1 MSIGRNKI
9 RFHRVLPGRMRIEIF
24 GLQGNPATA
33 DLVTQVFGACRGIH
47 QAEPCLLTGRLLLRY
62 DDKQITCEEICDMI
76 RGIEG
81 LEGQASSIASIND
94 GVMNQAPAP
103 AADSEQAVCCFNAAR
118 KEEVEREVAVAMAP
132 DLALPTDMRMIPHKP
147 SPGRMRPA
155 AAEKIP
161 LPLALSMGGLAVLGA
176 KQLFMGRTALARSPA
191 PFFISAF
198 LSVVTGYPLLKR
210 GIHNFS
216 QKREINADLVLGTSA
231 LALALIRENLVALA
245 GISIL
250 QYVSWKRSQSILH
263 EEKEF
268 ALPPDIQAYSEK
280 AGKIGIAAALV
291 TWATTRNP
299 LRAIAVL
306 LAANPRPMILPAKC
320 AWSQAELISDE
331 RHYIIPEKGSLSQLA
346 RTKTIIIE
354 DTSLL
359 FDQPDIEEMACMT
372 ANEEDADKIVCTAA
386 SIMAKSSHPW
396 KDAVWDKAKQT
407 CRTVRTAFHVEE
419 QEQGMR
425 GQINGDTILLG
436 SLGYV
441 GAHGID
447 CSAYELRAKRLMK
460 HGSGVLFVAKFG
472 TRGGECLGVLIRHQE
487 TAMNLHG
494 QTVAAFVDKGCRVKL
509 LHNSLHLNTDQL
521 AKQGLDVSW
530 AQLEQGEVL
539 EKIAAMQQHGE
550 EVLFVAS
557 PEPSAV
563 NRFFKEAGL
572 PSIAADELAGILQ
585 TADYAGIIDQTIHQ
599 HAAVTKRWNLLGTTM
614 ATMGMISAPVVN
626 LAADALSLIFMSRSQ
641 KMSKA
646 FPVRS
651 TSMPVQQAEIA
662 VAAEIPVWHALSR
675 EQAIG
680 NFGVQE
686 RFGLTTDQV
695 LSFRNRYG
703 LNRLDSK
710 APTPWLI
717 SYLGQFKEFTTL
729 ILLGTSVLALFTGGL
744 FDGLAMG
751 TILLANAA
759 IGTIQERKAEKVV
772 ETLNQFQPPACRT
785 IRDGG
790 LVDMSATE
798 LVPGDIICL
807 EAGDR
812 IPADIRLLSAW
823 NLRVNEAA
831 LTGESLP
838 VDKSEISLKADC
850 PLSEQKNMLFM
861 GTDVCGGKGTG
872 IVVRTGMQTEMGHLM
887 SLMKNQEKEV
897 TPLQEKVT
905 SISKKFVKGALV
917 AGGLVFMTGLL
928 RGVPITQMI
937 TTSIT
942 LAASAI
948 PEGLPVTI
956 TIALSAGIFRM
967 AKKNALIRKLSS
979 LETLGRT
986 TIICTDKT
994 GTLTKNEMT
1003 VKSLATVHRSWTVSG
1018 EGYEPVGAFAEVD
1031 PEAAASSELLLKTQD
1046 AREIGEDPDVRRI
1059 LQICLLCNNSKLE
1072 QENERWI
1079 TKGDPTEGALL
1090 SLAAKTGKWNKD
1102 MTHWH
1107 RGMEIP
1113 FDSGTAKMSVVCRDT
1128 QAQTRQECYVFTK
1141 GAVETILRHSNR
1153 YQKNGDIFPLS
1164 EEQKQLILQ
1173 QNEKLSSEA
1182 LRVLAFA
1189 YRRIEE
1195 HEGEDGVDEKELIY
1209 VGMAG
1214 MMDPPKPEVEHS
1226 IREAVDL
1233 GVKPVMI
1240 TGDHPITAI
1249 AIAKQLGIYSG
1260 REQVVTGHELERM
1273 PDDEL
1278 ERIVDQVSI
1287 FARVTPEHKLRIV
1300 TAFQKRGHI
1309 VAMTGDGVNDTP
1321 AIKQANVGIAMGR
1334 TGTEVTKET
1343 ADMVLTEDQFETIVE
1358 GVKEGRTII
1367 GNIRKALGCLLTGNL
1382 AEIIVTS
1389 TAVMM
1394 GLPIPLVPIQILL
1407 MNLLTDALPA
1417 MILAVNPGNK
1427 TKQTKRT
1434 DIVDKELYRKV
1445 ITRGVLLGVGAIGL
1459 FAVSLASGAPVPVA
1473 QSMAFATLVAGQLI
1487 QTFSWRQEGSD
1498 ETLRDWTKDRF
1509 LLGALGVS
1517 WLALL
1522 AALYVPPVAGFFHTA
1537 PLAIRHWVPILGV
1550 AGSIS
1555 LLSKPILGL
1564 VTRMQDNRKMPS
1576 VGVGAAA

>member
-1 MSIGRNKI
+1 MSIARNKE
-9 RFHRVLPGRMRIEIF
+9 RFLRILPGRMRIEIY
-24 GLQGNPATA
+24 GLQGNQATA
-33 DLVTQVFGACRGIH
+33 NLFMQAFRARKGIY
-47 QAEPCLLTGRLLLRY
+47 QAEPCLLTGRLLILY
-62 DDKQITCEEICDMI
+62 DDKQITCEEIFRII
-76 RGIEG
+76 RRLE
-81 LEGQASSIASIND
+81 LEGQAASPIK
-94 GVMNQAPAP
+94 PAL
-103 AADSEQAVCCFNAAR
+103 EQALDATADNEQADAACSASAAL
-118 KEEVEREVAVAMAP
+118 EVKQEVAVTLAP
-132 DLALPTDMRMIPHKP
+132 ELALPDDMRVIPHKSNP
-147 SPGRMRPA
+147 SRPRPA
-155 AAEKIP
+155 GKIP
-161 LPLALSMGGLAVLGA
+161 LPLALSIGGLAVLGA
-176 KQLFMGRTALARSPA
+176 KQLLMGRTALARSPA
-191 PFFISAF
+191 PFFMSAF
-198 LSVVTGYPLLKR
+198 LSVVTGYPFLKR

-250 QYVSWKRSQSILH
+250 QYVSWKRSQSVLH
-263 EEKEF
+263 EQEEF

-280 AGKIGIAAALV
+280 AGKIGIAAAAA
-291 TWATTRNP
+291 TWALTRNP

-331 RHYIIPEKGSLSQLA
+331 RHYVMPDKGSLSQLA
-346 RTKTIIIE
+346 RTKTILIE

-359 FDQPDIEEMACMT
+359 FDQPDIEEIACVT
-372 ANEEDADKIVCTAA
+372 GNEEEADKIICSAA

-396 KDAVWDKAKQT
+396 KEAVWDKAKRT
-407 CRTVRTAFHVEE
+407 CRTIRTAFHVEE
-419 QEQGMR
+419 QEQGIR
-425 GQINGDTILLG
+425 GQINGDTLLLG
-436 SLGYV
+436 SLAYV

-447 CSAYELRAKRLMK
+447 CSAYELKAKRLMK
-460 HGSGVLFVAKFG
+460 TGSGVLFVAKFG
-472 TRGGECLGVLIRHQE
+472 AKGGECLGMLVRLQE
-487 TAMNLHG
+487 TAMNQHG
-494 QTVAAFVDKGCRVKL
+494 HTVAAFVDKGCSFQL
-509 LHNSLHLNTDQL
+509 LHNSLHLSPDQL
-521 AKQGLDVSW
+521 AKQGLELSW
-530 AQLEQGEVL
+530 SQREQGEIL
-539 EKIAAMQQHGE
+539 EIIAAMQQRGE

-557 PEPSAV
+557 PESNPL
-563 NRFFKEAGL
+563 NRFYKEAGL
-572 PSIAADELAGILQ
+572 PSVTVDELAGLLQ
-585 TADYAGIIDQTIHQ
+585 TADYAGIIDQTIHE
-599 HAAVTKRWNLLGTTM
+599 HASVTRKWNLVGTTM

-641 KMSKA
+641 KISA
-646 FPVRS
+646 AYPVTS
-651 TSMPVQQAEIA
+651 TPMPRAEIA
-662 VAAEIPVWHALSR
+662 AAAEIPVWHALSP
-675 EQAIG
+675 EQVTG
-680 NFGVQE
+680 NFGVHE
-686 RFGLTTDQV
+686 RLGLTSEQV
-695 LSFRNRYG
+695 ASFRNRYG
-703 LNRLDSK
+703 PNRLDSK
-710 APTPWLI
+710 APTPWLV

-785 IRDGG
+785 IRDGA

-812 IPADIRLLSAW
+812 IPADIRLLNAW
-823 NLRVNEAA
+823 NMRVNEAA

-838 VDKSEISLKADC
+838 VDKSESSLRADC

-897 TPLQEKVT
+897 TPLQAKVT

-917 AGGLVFMTGLL
+917 AGGLVFVTGLL
-928 RGVPITQMI
+928 RGIPITQMI

-1003 VKSLATVHRSWTVSG
+1003 VKSLATTHRSWAVTG
-1018 EGYEPVGAFAEVD
+1018 EGYEPVGSFAEVD
-1031 PEAAASSELLLKTQD
+1031 PEAAASSELLSKTQESR
-1046 AREIGEDPDVRRI
+1046 AIGEDPDVRRI

-1090 SLAAKTGKWNKD
+1090 SLAAKTGQWDKD
-1102 MTHWH
+1102 MTQWH
-1107 RGMEIP
+1107 RSLEIP

-1128 QAQTRQECYVFTK
+1128 EAQQECYVFSK

-1153 YQKNGDIFPLS
+1153 YQKNGEVFPLT

-1273 PDDEL
+1273 SDDEL
-1278 ERIVDQVSI
+1278 EQIVDHVSI

-1300 TAFQKRGHI
+1300 TAYQKRGHI

-1343 ADMVLTEDQFETIVE
+1343 ADMVLTEDHFGTIVE

-1389 TAVMM
+1389 SAVMM

-1459 FAVSLASGAPVPVA
+1459 FAASLAAGAPVPVA

-1522 AALYVPPVAGFFHTA
+1522 AALYIPPVAGFFHTA

-1555 LLSKPILGL
+1555 LLSKPLLGL
-1564 VTRMQDNRKMPS
+1564 VTRVQENNKMPS
-1576 VGVGAAA
+1576 IGEYASAAA